1 MKVSA
6 KTEYACIAMFELAAG
21 YDQGE
26 PIRIRTIADKH
37 GIPSRFLV
45 QILLQ
50 LKGAGWVLSTRGA
63 SGGYRLA
70 QPPETISLADIIST
84 IEGPAESEATP
95 ISRSKASRVLASIW
109 NEIGQ
114 VERDMLSSITLD
126 DLVRR
131 AEEPAEGMYY
141 I

>member
-1 MKVSA
+1 
-6 KTEYACIAMFELAAG
+6 MFELAAG

>member
-50 LKGAGWVLSTRGA
+50 LKGAGCVLSTRGA

>member
-1 MKVSA
+1 
-6 KTEYACIAMFELAAG
+6 MFELAAG

-95 ISRSKASRVLASIW
+95 ISRSKANRVLASIW

-131 AEEPAEGMYY
+131 AEESAEGMYY

>member
-1 MKVSA
+1 
-6 KTEYACIAMFELAAG
+6 MFELAAG

-50 LKGAGWVLSTRGA
+50 LKGAGWVHSTRGA
-63 SGGYRLA
+63 AGGYRLA
-70 QPPETISLADIIST
+70 QPPESITLADIIST
-84 IEGPAESEATP
+84 IEGPAEGEATP
-95 ISRSKASRVLASIW
+95 LGPSQASRVLASIW
-109 NEIGQ
+109 SEIGQ
-114 VERDMLSSITLD
+114 IEQDILSSITLD
-126 DLVRR
+126 ELVMR

>member
-1 MKVSA
+1 
-6 KTEYACIAMFELAAG
+6 MFELAAG

-50 LKGAGWVLSTRGA
+50 LKGAGCVLSTRGA